1 MLQRGRSMR
10 RFWQALLFVL
20 PLVLSAF
27 TLAQTTTAQPSIIA
41 DEGINNPIGVTL
53 SAECKKLLEPP
64 QKSPDEIKLI
74 NEIDILHQNA
84 AKKLEDLTKEWNR
97 QLELWRDKMVQEGK
111 EQSDKNMPEYLKNIG
126 NQQQLLMQT
135 DADWIEVRQK
145 SQEYAQK
152 YGFHPAPSEIERRQ
166 IQNCQETGE
175 KWRK

>member
-1 MLQRGRSMR
+1 MR
-10 RFWQALLFVL
+10 RILQTLLFVL
-20 PLVLSAF
+20 PLVLG
-27 TLAQTTTAQPSIIA
+27 AQTTTAQPSVIS
-41 DEGINNPIGVTL
+41 DEGISNPFGVTL
-53 SAECKKLLEPP
+53 SVECKKLLGPR
-64 QKSPDEIKLI
+64 QKSPDEIRLI

-111 EQSDKNMPEYLKNIG
+111 EQSDKNMPDYLKNIG